1 MVFPKKSPSEQMAIS
16 DREMVCPINSG
27 SARRIIFKLLLDA
40 RGQDVHESYIN
51 GFSEKFL
58 FGANGPF
65 LGPKMAR
72 PDTSGSAFRIFC
84 KFCTMAGT
92 MKVI

>member
-1 MVFPKKSPSEQMAIS
+1 MVFPKKSPSGQMAIS

-27 SARRIIFKLLLDA
+27 SARRIIFKLLLNA
-40 RGQDVHESYIN
+40 SGQDVHESYIN

-58 FGANGPF
+58 FGAN
-65 LGPKMAR
+65 GPKMAR